1 MVIRKFSLTLF
12 PFYQILS
19 HGAGAE
25 ESSFAAETKE
35 QNKKGSEILHKILVR
50 TKLKINQE
58 ITAMDPNAQNQNIN
72 SVDPIRST
80 IAKNQT
86 RDSSGK
92 FVSKVDPL
100 KVPPIS
106 VTTTQTGINTTTP
119 PDLVN
124 VKITNPFVYIKYWWK
139 RIMANEGI
147 DLRLRVKPLTVF
159 GVSLIAFSL
168 AFGLG
173 GVVLPVAFPGL
184 KINGIIYS
192 SPTPTPETIWKDTA
206 LKGTLTKSNTT
217 PVKFYL
223 VTTSTE
229 AVTLEVPVGFNLI
242 TLVGKRI
249 LAVGTYNSKDKVLEV
264 EDIQD
269 LEVLPTTPIPIPT
282 SPPTPT
288 PSPNPTPTPTGNPTP
303 EPSISPF
310 PSETPLI

>member
-1 MVIRKFSLTLF
+1 
-12 PFYQILS
+12 
-19 HGAGAE
+19 
-25 ESSFAAETKE
+25 
-35 QNKKGSEILHKILVR
+35 
-50 TKLKINQE
+50 
-58 ITAMDPNAQNQNIN
+58 MDPNSQNQNTN
-72 SVDPIRST
+72 PVDPIRST
-80 IAKNQT
+80 IAKKQT

-92 FVSKVDPL
+92 FASKVDPL

-106 VTTTQTGINTTTP
+106 VTTNTDQRVSTTNP

-124 VKITNPFVYIKYWWK
+124 VKITNPLVYIKYWWK

-173 GVVLPVAFPGL
+173 GVVLPVAFPGF
-184 KINGIIYS
+184 KINNLIYP
-192 SPTPTPETIWKDTA
+192 SPTPTPEIIWKDTA
-206 LKGTLTKSNTT
+206 LKGTLTKSNTN

-269 LEVLPTTPIPIPT
+269 LEVLPAIPVPIPT
-282 SPPTPT
+282 STPTPT
-288 PSPNPTPTPTGNPTP
+288 SSPSPTPTPTPTIAPTASPTTIPTDIPSPTP
-303 EPSISPF
+303 
-310 PSETPLI
+310 

>member
-1 MVIRKFSLTLF
+1 
-12 PFYQILS
+12 
-19 HGAGAE
+19 
-25 ESSFAAETKE
+25 
-35 QNKKGSEILHKILVR
+35 
-50 TKLKINQE
+50 
-58 ITAMDPNAQNQNIN
+58 MDPNSQNQNTG
-72 SVDPIRST
+72 SVNQTPVNPVDTKDPLRST

-92 FVSKVDPL
+92 FVSKTDPL
-100 KVPPIS
+100 KVPPIT
-106 VTTTQTGINTTTP
+106 VTNETGRINTTNP
-119 PDLVN
+119 PDLLN
-124 VKITNPFVYIKYWWK
+124 VKITNPLVYIKYWWK

-184 KINGIIYS
+184 KLNNVIFP
-192 SPTPTPETIWKDTA
+192 SPTPTPDIIWKDTA

-217 PVKFYL
+217 PVKFFL
-223 VTTSTE
+223 VTTSNE

-269 LEVLPTTPIPIPT
+269 LEVLSTTPVPIPT

-288 PSPNPTPTPTGNPTP
+288 PTPSPSPTPTPTAIPTIEPTSTPVESSPTP
-303 EPSISPF
+303 I
-310 PSETPLI
+310 T

>member
-1 MVIRKFSLTLF
+1 
-12 PFYQILS
+12 
-19 HGAGAE
+19 
-25 ESSFAAETKE
+25 
-35 QNKKGSEILHKILVR
+35 
-50 TKLKINQE
+50 
-58 ITAMDPNAQNQNIN
+58 MDPNTQNQIN
-72 SVDPIRST
+72 ENTSQTSQEQVNVKDSLRST

-92 FVSKVDPL
+92 FVSKGDPL

-106 VTTTQTGINTTTP
+106 ITTNTDQRVSTTNP

-124 VKITNPFVYIKYWWK
+124 VKITNPLVYIKYWWK

-184 KINGIIYS
+184 KINNLIYP

-206 LKGTLTKSNTT
+206 LKGTLTKINTD
-217 PVKFYL
+217 PIKFYL

-269 LEVLPTTPIPIPT
+269 LEVLPAIPVPIPT
-282 SPPTPT
+282 SAPTPT
-288 PSPNPTPTPTGNPTP
+288 PSPSPTPTPMVVSTVEPTLTP
-303 EPSISPF
+303 MESISP
-310 PSETPLI
+310 TP

>member
-1 MVIRKFSLTLF
+1 
-12 PFYQILS
+12 
-19 HGAGAE
+19 
-25 ESSFAAETKE
+25 
-35 QNKKGSEILHKILVR
+35 
-50 TKLKINQE
+50 
-58 ITAMDPNAQNQNIN
+58 MDPNTQNQIN
-72 SVDPIRST
+72 ENASQTLQEQVNVKDPLRST

-92 FVSKVDPL
+92 FVSKTDPL

-106 VTTTQTGINTTTP
+106 VTTNTDQRVSTTNP

-124 VKITNPFVYIKYWWK
+124 VKITNPLVYIKYWWK

-184 KINGIIYS
+184 KLNGILYP
-192 SPTPTPETIWKDTA
+192 SPTPTPETIWKDTS
-206 LKGTLTKSNTT
+206 LKGTLTKSNTI

-242 TLVGKRI
+242 TVVGKRI

-269 LEVLPTTPIPIPT
+269 LEVLPNTQVPIPT

-288 PSPNPTPTPTGNPTP
+288 PTPSPNLTPTPTVTSIP

-310 PSETPLI
+310 PSATPL